1 VSKIHHWKKY
11 GIALKSCRSLIQT
24 GVDFSSRL
32 ARPALLS
39 LKPPSS
45 LSSPFCGHKIWWMM
59 TALIIVPITK
69 DQSKI
74 NMQAIAQPMTCIAC
88 DSNALPIAKVAVTRA
103 VCGKTKENQVMA
115 NGSGSRTQDQ
125 CAPTETKNHHR
136 ARLEAVSLLESVWIG
151 EVLTPTT
158 TKPSNWQQL

>member
-1 VSKIHHWKKY
+1 MSKIHRWNC
-11 GIALKSCRSLIQT
+11 GIALKSCRSLHI

-32 ARPALLS
+32 PRLILLS

-45 LSSPFCGHKIWWMM
+45 LSSPFCGHMIWWMM
-59 TALIIVPITK
+59 TALIILPITK
-69 DQSKI
+69 NQSKI
-74 NMQAIAQPMTCIAC
+74 NMQAIIQPMTCMAC

-103 VCGKTKENQVMA
+103 VCGKTKENHVMA

-136 ARLEAVSLLESVWIG
+136 ARLEAVSFLESVRIG
-151 EVLTPTT
+151 EMLTPTT

>member
-1 VSKIHHWKKY
+1 M
-11 GIALKSCRSLIQT
+11 
-24 GVDFSSRL
+24 
-32 ARPALLS
+32 
-39 LKPPSS
+39 KPPSS

-59 TALIIVPITK
+59 IALIIVPITK
-69 DQSKI
+69 NQSKI
-74 NMQAIAQPMTCIAC
+74 NRQAITQPMTCIAC

-136 ARLEAVSLLESVWIG
+136 ARLEAVSS
-151 EVLTPTT
+151 
-158 TKPSNWQQL
+158 